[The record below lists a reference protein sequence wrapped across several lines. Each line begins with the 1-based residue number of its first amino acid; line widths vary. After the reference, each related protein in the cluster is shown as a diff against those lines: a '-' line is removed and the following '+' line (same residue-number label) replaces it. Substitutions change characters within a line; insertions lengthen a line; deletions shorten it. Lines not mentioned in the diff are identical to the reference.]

1 MGCPN
6 YKTLFA
12 DKSCLK
18 IETDFTLNLH
28 FVTSNNNKLRELSAL
43 LDYQLISVPMDLQ
56 EIQTADLRELIKNKL
71 QQAYEKLQA
80 PVIVEDTSLYFDA
93 WNELPGPFVKWF
105 LENMGLA
112 GMLSALSTFEDKSAQ
127 AVCCLGFTLDGKTMH
142 FFEGKVKGLIVEPRG
157 SRNFGWDAI
166 FQPSG
171 QQQTFGEKTAEEK
184 YRISARGKAAAKFK
198 HFLKLKVK
206 QK

>member
-1 MGCPN
+1 
-6 YKTLFA
+6 
-12 DKSCLK
+12 
-18 IETDFTLNLH
+18 
-28 FVTSNNNKLRELSAL
+28 
-43 LDYQLISVPMDLQ
+43 
-56 EIQTADLRELIKNKL
+56 
-71 QQAYEKLQA
+71 
-80 PVIVEDTSLYFDA
+80 
-93 WNELPGPFVKWF
+93 
-105 LENMGLA
+105 
-112 GMLSALSTFEDKSAQ
+112 
-127 AVCCLGFTLDGKTMH
+127 MH